1 MRRLSRFTYSV
12 GGVLLCYGVVLF
24 LPGPCL
30 TTMATTF
37 DVPLARLGLIF
48 TAFSVGLIPSV
59 LSMGYLSELVGK
71 RQVLLGALL
80 ALTVGWGLF
89 AFVSSLGG
97 SRSFPMAMGALVL
110 VGIGGGG
117 IEVLTNALV
126 ADDNQPTPGFALN
139 LLHAFFAIGAVLGPL
154 GAAAVMHAKLPWHL
168 MFYAGAGLF
177 AMMFLVLLPQR
188 GPDRRDAAFDM
199 AAALEL
205 LRSPLLLALLVVLGL
220 YVGAEVGLVA
230 WVSPLMEEVL
240 GSARAAAGMAVS
252 VFWVFMAVGRVAVSA
267 LAIRFRP
274 APLVVALAVGSVL
287 ACLVVAWAPTIVW
300 CLVGSGAS
308 GLFMSGIFGLVMTDA
323 AHRFPHR
330 TGAAFGLVAAGVG
343 VGSLIVPAAMG
354 FVGGLGGLRA
364 ALLIPPGL
372 MAAVAVIYV
381 ALWRR

>member
-1 MRRLSRFTYSV
+1 
-12 GGVLLCYGVVLF
+12 
-24 LPGPCL
+24 
-30 TTMATTF
+30 
-37 DVPLARLGLIF
+37 
-48 TAFSVGLIPSV
+48 
-59 LSMGYLSELVGK
+59 
-71 RQVLLGALL
+71 
-80 ALTVGWGLF
+80 
-89 AFVSSLGG
+89 
-97 SRSFPMAMGALVL
+97 VL

-154 GAAAVMHAKLPWHL
+154 GAAAVLHAKLPWHL

-240 GSARAAAGMAVS
+240 GSARATAGTAVS
-252 VFWVFMAVGRVAVSA
+252 VFWVFMTVGRLAVSA

-343 VGSLIVPAAMG
+343 VGSLTVPAAMG
-354 FVGGLGGLRA
+354 FVGGLGGLRM